1 MKTFRIIGML
11 LVAIIMGVNFTSC
24 KPDDTTED
32 EPVEETTKKLVKF
45 CHGNRET
52 ILKYDDQ
59 GHFIE
64 YSEVMGLDSVFHTY
78 TYTYV
83 WKENAIEITLGMDGV
98 AMEKSTLDI
107 ENGLASGISDNPL
120 VYTSSFKYNSANRLI
135 ESTNFMGT
143 QSIEWNDDKLTATC
157 SNTFVNTKNES
168 FTYENNYTTKGYNP
182 LIPYTVSST
191 EMLFVAHPELAGL
204 ATQKLFNSESSS
216 SSTTGGNEYTF
227 SYKYEYGFDEDGY
240 VNKVIV
246 RHNEEDCEHVES
258 EYTFVWE

>member
-1 MKTFRIIGML
+1 MKKFRIIGMVL
-11 LVAIIMGVNFTSC
+11 MAIIMGVNFTSC
-24 KPDDTTED
+24 KPNDKEE
-32 EPVEETTKKLVKF
+32 EPTKKLVKF

-78 TYTYV
+78 TYSYV
-83 WKENAIEITLGMDGV
+83 WKENAIEITLSMDGV

-143 QSIEWNDDKLTATC
+143 QSIEWNDDKLTATN
-157 SNTFVNTKNES
+157 SNSIIGPINHS
-168 FTYENNYTTKGYNP
+168 YTYDKNYTTKGYNP
-182 LIPYTVSST
+182 LIPYTISST

-204 ATQKLFNSESSS
+204 ATQKLFNSENSISIM
-216 SSTTGGNEYTF
+216 NDKEYTF

-240 VNKVIV
+240 VNKAIV
-246 RHNEEDCEHVES
+246 KHNEEDCEHTIS

>member
-1 MKTFRIIGML
+1 MKTFRIIGMVL
-11 LVAIIMGVNFTSC
+11 MAIIMGVNFTSC
-24 KPDDTTED
+24 KPNDKEE
-32 EPVEETTKKLVKF
+32 EPTKKLVKF

-78 TYTYV
+78 TYSYV
-83 WKENAIEITLGMDGV
+83 WKENAIEITLSMDGV
-98 AMEKSTLDI
+98 AMEKSTLDL

-135 ESTNFMGT
+135 ESENFMGA

-157 SNTFVNTKNES
+157 SNSLVNTKNES
-168 FTYENNYTTKGYNP
+168 FTYEKNYTTKGYNP
-182 LIPYTVSST
+182 LIPYTISST

-216 SSTTGGNEYTF
+216 STIGGKEHTF

-246 RHNEEDCEHVES
+246 RHNEEDCEHVVS

>member
-1 MKTFRIIGML
+1 MKTFRIIGMVL
-11 LVAIIMGVNFTSC
+11 IAIIMGVNFTSC
-24 KPDDTTED
+24 KPNNNE
-32 EPVEETTKKLVKF
+32 EETTKKLVKF

-98 AMEKSTLDI
+98 AMEKSTLDL

-135 ESTNFMGT
+135 ESENFMGS

-157 SNTFVNTKNES
+157 NNSLVNTKNES
-168 FTYENNYTTKGYNP
+168 FTYEKNYTTKGYNP
-182 LIPYTVSST
+182 LIPYTISST
-191 EMLFVAHPELAGL
+191 EMLYVAHPELAGL
-204 ATQKLFNSESSS
+204 ATQKLFNSENSISIM
-216 SSTTGGNEYTF
+216 NDKEYTF

-240 VNKVIV
+240 VNKAIV
-246 RHNEEDCEHVES
+246 KHNEEDCEHIVS

>member
-1 MKTFRIIGML
+1 MKTFRIIGMVL
-11 LVAIIMGVNFTSC
+11 MAIIMGVNFTSC
-24 KPDDTTED
+24 KPDNKEE
-32 EPVEETTKKLVKF
+32 EPTKKLVKF
-45 CHGNRET
+45 CSGNRET

-98 AMEKSTLDI
+98 AME
-107 ENGLASGISDNPL
+107 
-120 VYTSSFKYNSANRLI
+120 NSL
-135 ESTNFMGT
+135 
-143 QSIEWNDDKLTATC
+143 
-157 SNTFVNTKNES
+157 VNTKNES

-182 LIPYTVSST
+182 LIPYTISST

-204 ATQKLFNSESSS
+204 ATQKLFNSETS
-216 SSTTGGNEYTF
+216 SSTIGGKEYTF

-246 RHNEEDCEHVES
+246 RHNEEDCEHIES

>member
-1 MKTFRIIGML
+1 MVLM
-11 LVAIIMGVNFTSC
+11 AIVMGVNFTSC
-24 KPDDTTED
+24 KPNNE
-32 EPVEETTKKLVKF
+32 EETTKKLVKF
-45 CHGNRET
+45 CHDNRET

-64 YSEVMGLDSVFHTY
+64 YSEVLGLDGVFHTY

-98 AMEKSTLDI
+98 AMEKSTLDL

-135 ESTNFMGT
+135 ECENFMGA
-143 QSIEWNDDKLTATC
+143 QSIEWNDDKLTATN
-157 SNTFVNTKNES
+157 SNSIIGPINYS
-168 FTYENNYTTKGYNP
+168 YTYDKNYTTKGYNP
-182 LIPYTVSST
+182 LIPYTISST

-216 SSTTGGNEYTF
+216 SIINDKEYTS
-227 SYKYEYGFDEDGY
+227 SYKYEYEFDEDGY
-240 VNKVIV
+240 INKAIV
-246 RHNEEDCEHVES
+246 RHNEEDCEHIVS

>member
-1 MKTFRIIGML
+1 MKTFRIIGMVL
-11 LVAIIMGVNFTSC
+11 MAIVMSVNFTSC
-24 KPDDTTED
+24 KPDNKE
-32 EPVEETTKKLVKF
+32 EETTKKLVKF
-45 CHGNRET
+45 CSGNRET

-83 WKENAIEITLGMDGV
+83 WKENAIEITLSMDGV
-98 AMEKSTLDI
+98 AMENCTLDL

-120 VYTSSFKYNSANRLI
+120 VFTSSFKYNSANRLI

-143 QSIEWNDDKLTATC
+143 QSIEWNDDKFTATC
-157 SNTFVNTKNES
+157 SNSLVNTKNES
-168 FTYENNYTTKGYNP
+168 FTYEKNYTTKGYNP
-182 LIPYTVSST
+182 LIPYTISST
-191 EMLFVAHPELAGL
+191 EMLYVAHPELAGL
-204 ATQKLFNSESSS
+204 ATQKLFNSENSISIM
-216 SSTTGGNEYTF
+216 NDKEYTF